1 MALGGGGVIASV
13 VDHGLF
19 RNALVKREAP
29 RALVWTGGVIAV
41 LSIVSAATGVSG
53 VAFANALHAGL
64 VVVFLAGA
72 WLSSRP
78 WLPAAVVP
86 WIVAGCSVAFV
97 GSVQLEIVIDPTAL
111 GMAYVLMGMLA
122 FGPFTLNARAMLV
135 ASVLM
140 AAGFVPAAWEAAG
153 EEAFAWCMAAVAALV
168 IGGVLLRVRL
178 NAIDAL
184 GDLTDRTRELATRD
198 VLTGVSNRRGVE
210 ERVGELVATAARQ
223 RKDVFVMFV
232 DIDGLK
238 AANDSHG
245 HEFGD
250 QVIRV
255 VADGVRSSMRGSDIV
270 GRWGGDEFIV
280 LGIGEPTPL
289 TQFLERLDAQF
300 AASGIDRAMWPGGV
314 SLGAAVASPETV
326 DFDALIAAADA
337 DMYARRRTRRES

>member
-1 MALGGGGVIASV
+1 MADASAQV
-13 VDHGLF
+13 AF

-41 LSIVSAATGVSG
+41 LSIVSAVGGVSG
-53 VAFANALHAGL
+53 VSFANALHAG
-64 VVVFLAGA
+64 VVLAFLGGA
-72 WLSSRP
+72 WLSGWSWTP
-78 WLPAAVVP
+78 DAVVP
-86 WIVAGCSVAFV
+86 WVVAACAVAFV
-97 GSVQLEIVIDPTAL
+97 GSIQLEVVIDPTSL
-111 GMAYVLMGMLA
+111 GMAYVLMGMLG
-122 FGPFTLNARAMLV
+122 FGPFTLNVRAML
-135 ASVLM
+135 AAAVLM
-140 AAGFVPAAWEAAG
+140 AVGFVPAASAVDSEG
-153 EEAFAWCMAAVAALV
+153 TFAWCMAAVAALV
-168 IGGVLLRVRL
+168 IGAVLLRVRL
-178 NAIDAL
+178 SAIDAL
-184 GDLTDRTRELATRD
+184 GALTDRTRELATRD
-198 VLTGVSNRRGVE
+198 VLTGVFNRRGAE

-238 AANDSHG
+238 AANDAHG

-255 VADGVRSSMRGSDIV
+255 VADGVRSSMRASDIV

-300 AASGIDRAMWPGGV
+300 AESGIDRALWPGGV
-314 SLGAAVASPETV
+314 SLGAAVAAPETF

>member
-1 MALGGGGVIASV
+1 M
-13 VDHGLF
+13 F
-19 RNALVKREAP
+19 RNSLVKREAP
-29 RALVWTGGVIAV
+29 RALLWTGGVIAV
-41 LSIVSAATGVSG
+41 LSIVSAVTGVSG
-53 VAFANALHAGL
+53 VRFADALHAG
-64 VVVFLAGA
+64 VVATFLGGA
-72 WLSSRP
+72 WLSSRA
-78 WLPAAVVP
+78 WTPAAVVP
-86 WIVAGCSVAFV
+86 WIAAGCALVFV
-97 GSVQLEIVIDPTAL
+97 GSVQLEIVLDPTAL

-122 FGPFTLNARAMLV
+122 FGPFTLNVRAMLA

-140 AAGFVPAAWEAAG
+140 AAGFVPAARAAAG
-153 EEAFAWCMAAVAALV
+153 DQAFAWDMAAVAALV

-178 NAIDAL
+178 SAIDAL
-184 GDLTDRTRELATRD
+184 SDLTDRTRELATRD
-198 VLTGVSNRRGVE
+198 VLTGVFNRRGVE

-223 RKDVFVMFV
+223 QKDVFVTFV

-255 VADGVRSSMRGSDIV
+255 VADGVRSSMRASDIV

-280 LGIGEPTPL
+280 LGIGEPIPL
-289 TQFLERLDAQF
+289 TQFVERLEGQF
-300 AASGIDRAMWPGGV
+300 AQSGIDRAMWPGGV
-314 SLGAAVASPETV
+314 SLGAAVATPDMF

>member
-1 MALGGGGVIASV
+1 M
-13 VDHGLF
+13 F
-19 RNALVKREAP
+19 RNTLVKREAP
-29 RALVWTGGVIAV
+29 RALLWTGGVIAA
-41 LSIVSAATGVSG
+41 LSIVSSATGVSG
-53 VAFANALHAGL
+53 VRFADALHAG
-64 VVVFLAGA
+64 VVLAFLAGA
-72 WLSSRP
+72 WLSSRS
-78 WLPAAVVP
+78 WTRAAVVP
-86 WIVAGCSVAFV
+86 WIVAGCSVVFV

-122 FGPFTLNARAMLV
+122 FGPFTLNVRAMV
-135 ASVLM
+135 AASLLM
-140 AAGFVPAAWEAAG
+140 AAGFIPAARAAAADD
-153 EEAFAWCMAAVAALV
+153 AFAWVMAAVAALV

-198 VLTGVSNRRGVE
+198 VLTGVFNRRGVE

-223 RKDVFVMFV
+223 QKDVFVMFV

-238 AANDSHG
+238 AANDSQG

-255 VADGVRSSMRGSDIV
+255 VADGVRSSMRASDIV

-280 LGIGEPTPL
+280 LGIGQPTPL
-289 TQFLERLDAQF
+289 TQFLERLEGQF
-300 AASGIDRAMWPGGV
+300 TQSGIDRALWPGGV
-314 SLGAAVASPETV
+314 SLGAAVATPDMF

>member
-1 MALGGGGVIASV
+1 MIA
-13 VDHGLF
+13 
-19 RNALVKREAP
+19 A
-29 RALVWTGGVIAV
+29 
-41 LSIVSAATGVSG
+41 LSIVSALTGVSG
-53 VAFANALHAGL
+53 VAFANALHAG
-64 VVVFLAGA
+64 VVLAFMAGA
-72 WLSSRP
+72 WLSARS
-78 WLPAAVVP
+78 WVPAAVVP
-86 WIVAGCSVAFV
+86 WILAGCSVVFV
-97 GSVQLEIVIDPTAL
+97 GSVQLEIVVDPTAL

-135 ASVLM
+135 ASILM
-140 AAGFVPAAWEAAG
+140 AAGFVPAARAAAG
-153 EEAFAWCMAAVAALV
+153 EEAFGWGMAAVAALV

-178 NAIDAL
+178 SAIDAL

-198 VLTGVSNRRGVE
+198 VLTGVFNRRGVE

-223 RKDVFVMFV
+223 QKDVFVMFV

-238 AANDSHG
+238 AANDAHG

-255 VADGVRSSMRGSDIV
+255 VADGVRSTMRASDIV

-289 TQFLERLDAQF
+289 TQFLERLDVQVTE
-300 AASGIDRAMWPGGV
+300 SRIDRGLWPGGV
-314 SLGAAVASPETV
+314 SLGAAVASPATF

-337 DMYARRRTRRES
+337 DMYAQRRARRES